1 MRNGSWES
9 QRFDDS
15 HACSARAGRAP
26 FLASSPSPMRTQLG
40 QTKSLE
46 VHLMHVNFEADLADK
61 RFLFFN
67 GFLFRSPSLSPSLSL
82 LLSLDE
88 VKYIFF

>member
-26 FLASSPSPMRTQLG
+26 FLASSPAPSPTRTQLG

-46 VHLMHVNFEADLADK
+46 VHLMHVNFEADLDK

-67 GFLFRSPSLSPSLSL
+67 GFLLRSPSLSTSLS
-82 LLSLDE
+82 
-88 VKYIFF
+88 